1 MRIHNAHKEV
11 GVKIQHVYDQEA
23 PKRPVNLTAN
33 ADLLRIAKNAGINLS
48 QTFEEAVLERVRMS
62 IEQQWLEENKEAIES
77 YNVRIERDGVFGAS
91 KRRF

>member
-1 MRIHNAHKEV
+1 MRIYCAHMEV
-11 GVKIQHVYDQEA
+11 GMKTQNVYDQDA

-33 ADLLRIAKNAGINLS
+33 ADLLRIAKSAGINLS

-62 IEQQWLEENKEAIES
+62 IEEQWLAENKEAIES

>member
-1 MRIHNAHKEV
+1 MRTHDAHREV
-11 GVKIQHVYDQEA
+11 GVKIQHIYDQDA

-33 ADLLRIAKNAGINLS
+33 ADLLRIAKSAGINLS
-48 QTFEEAVLERVRMS
+48 QTFEEAVLEKVRIS